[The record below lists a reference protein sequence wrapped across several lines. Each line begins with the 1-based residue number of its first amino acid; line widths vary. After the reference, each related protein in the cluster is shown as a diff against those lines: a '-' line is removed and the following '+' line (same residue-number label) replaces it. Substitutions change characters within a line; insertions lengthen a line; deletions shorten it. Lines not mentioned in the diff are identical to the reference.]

1 MFSEKKNQIKTHKKK
16 WGDYDDD
23 DSDEN
28 YKQIPNL
35 ENINLNLKKIQ
46 LMYQQEERESKDS
59 KSGGK

>member
-1 MFSEKKNQIKTHKKK
+1 MKKKNQIKTHKKK

-35 ENINLNLKKIQ
+35 ENMNLNLKKNQ
-46 LMYQQEERESKDS
+46 LIEEQEKESKDS

>member
-35 ENINLNLKKIQ
+35 ENMNLYLKKNQ
-46 LMYQQEERESKDS
+46 LIEEQERESKDS

>member
-35 ENINLNLKKIQ
+35 ENMNLNLKKNQ
-46 LMYQQEERESKDS
+46 LIEEQEKESKDS

>member
-35 ENINLNLKKIQ
+35 ENMNLNLKKTQ
-46 LMYQQEERESKDS
+46 LIEEQERESKDL

>member
-1 MFSEKKNQIKTHKKK
+1 MFSEKKNQIKTHNKKK

-35 ENINLNLKKIQ
+35 ENMNLNLKKNQ
-46 LMYQQEERESKDS
+46 LIEEQEKESKDS

>member
-16 WGDYDDD
+16 WGDYDND

-35 ENINLNLKKIQ
+35 ENMNLNLKKNQ
-46 LMYQQEERESKDS
+46 LIEEQEKESKDS

>member
-28 YKQIPNL
+28 YKQIHNL
-35 ENINLNLKKIQ
+35 ENMNLNLKKNQ
-46 LMYQQEERESKDS
+46 LIEEQEKESKDS